1 MLIFSLRRQG
11 IYCLEL
17 DTTSFKFQ
25 YVMIFSKKWKFC
37 LFGCLLFFACKSG
50 DCGCPMAENKGVEE
64 VIQKDSLEQQKSW
77 KKIAK

>member
-1 MLIFSLRRQG
+1 
-11 IYCLEL
+11 
-17 DTTSFKFQ
+17 
-25 YVMIFSKKWKFC
+25 MIFSKKWKFC